1 MCYSAR
7 QVKGHRLMRLTY
19 FDDAGL
25 FNAQQEPF
33 IVIGGV
39 IVHADAQLIPLE
51 EHIDRLVH
59 EHIPEGDRT
68 GFVFHAM
75 ELWHGGRYFDRENWP
90 LQKRLEIL
98 ADLAAIP
105 AKFDIP
111 VSFGYQKREHAW
123 RFIGPAKLNS
133 REVELQL
140 YSDTYARF
148 CESIEMFMREAAS
161 DEITVL
167 IGEDNDAIHAVAKM
181 AHQHYRDP
189 NWVKETAPLLTYF
202 PFERIRESVHFAKKP
217 ESKALQIAD
226 MCTFIIK
233 RRLMND
239 PRIGP
244 LYEALEPMM
253 VVLPKPE
260 LLTEQSC

>member
-1 MCYSAR
+1 
-7 QVKGHRLMRLTY
+7 MRITY

-25 FNAQQEPF
+25 FNAQREPF

-39 IVHADAQLIPLE
+39 IIHADGQLIPVE
-51 EHIDRLVH
+51 EHIDELVQK
-59 EHIPEGDRT
+59 HIPEEDRE

-75 ELWHGGRYFDRENWP
+75 ELWNGGRYFNRESWS
-90 LQKRLEIL
+90 LEKRLEIL

-111 VSFGYQKREHAW
+111 VSFGCQKREHALP
-123 RFIGPAKLNS
+123 FIDQEKYNA
-133 REVELQL
+133 REIELQL
-140 YSDTYARF
+140 YGNTYARF
-148 CESIEMFMREAAS
+148 CESIEYFMREVAS
-161 DEITVL
+161 EEITLL
-167 IGEDNDAIHAVAKM
+167 IGEDNSAIRAVAKM

-189 NWVKETAPLLTYF
+189 KWISENAPLLTYF
-202 PFERIRESVHFAKKP
+202 PFERIRESVHFAAKP

-233 RRLMND
+233 KRLMND
-239 PRIGP
+239 PYVGP

-253 VVLPKPE
+253 VVLPRPE
-260 LLTEQSC
+260 LLEQQSP